1 MTERK
6 NKIIYTIGDKKK
18 SDRWTHF
25 NFNDFS
31 LLTYTLVS

>member
-18 SDRWTHF
+18 FWQVNHF

-31 LLTYTLVS
+31 LQTYTLVS

>member
-18 SDRWTHF
+18 I
-25 NFNDFS
+25 
-31 LLTYTLVS
+31 LTGEPTLIFMILAY